1 MSNISSCTG
10 VFCVQVS
17 LSRASMTD
25 GMTILAW
32 SAHAHKDK
40 ETLWWV
46 ICYMWGDVRVFC
58 WTQFSRWPFSSL
70 PAKLDHHTHVNCR
83 PPLVLL
89 CRRFTFLHFLRVSKR
104 RLLDGKA
111 VNRCQIQSPGSG
123 DRTVWTLCYQ
133 APLNLLYFLIGCQH
147 FRMLLQS
154 ENTLWPYWT
163 FFVLLHTADRFHSHI
178 LVPNYTLSLLHSHI
192 CMQQLTVNRWSNVPP
207 YVLRLMF
214 SKYSNTLWC
223 LQELNKKTHSC
234 ALWNWLSLSNILH
247 KLFKWGYF
255 PQQVYLIT
263 SKVGWRWKAGV
274 KDVMTVK
281 VPSATCSSMV
291 TSPNTS
297 LLDVWQKKIS
307 KPVRTKYD
315 S

>member
-1 MSNISSCTG
+1 MSSCTD

-83 PPLVLL
+83 PPLY
-89 CRRFTFLHFLRVSKR
+89 CADDLHFYIFYESRSGGYWTARLWTGVKYKALAVVTGQFDHCATR
-104 RLLDGKA
+104 RPSTFYTSF
-111 VNRCQIQSPGSG
+111 V
-123 DRTVWTLCYQ
+123 
-133 APLNLLYFLIGCQH
+133 GCQH

-163 FFVLLHTADRFHSHI
+163 FLVLLHTADRFHSHI
-178 LVPNYTLSLLHSHI
+178 LVPNYTLSLLHSTHACNNSQQMVKCATI
-192 CMQQLTVNRWSNVPP
+192 CL
-207 YVLRLMF
+207 
-214 SKYSNTLWC
+214 
-223 LQELNKKTHSC
+223 KTDV
-234 ALWNWLSLSNILH
+234 
-247 KLFKWGYF
+247 FKI
-255 PQQVYLIT
+255 Q
-263 SKVGWRWKAGV
+263 
-274 KDVMTVK
+274 
-281 VPSATCSSMV
+281 
-291 TSPNTS
+291 
-297 LLDVWQKKIS
+297 
-307 KPVRTKYD
+307 
-315 S
+315 

>member
-1 MSNISSCTG
+1 MSSCTG

-70 PAKLDHHTHVNCR
+70 AAKLDHHTHVNCR

-123 DRTVWTLCYQ
+123 DRTVWPLCYQ
-133 APLNLLYFLIGCQH
+133 AAPQSSILPYRMPTFSHVATVREYTVTLLNIFCTSTHCWSIS
-147 FRMLLQS
+147 F
-154 ENTLWPYWT
+154 T
-163 FFVLLHTADRFHSHI
+163 HSCAK
-178 LVPNYTLSLLHSHI
+178 LHSLAFALTH
-192 CMQQLTVNRWSNVPP
+192 MHATTVNRWSNVPP
-207 YVLRLMF
+207 YVLRRMF

-223 LQELNKKTHSC
+223 LQELN
-234 ALWNWLSLSNILH
+234 
-247 KLFKWGYF
+247 
-255 PQQVYLIT
+255 
-263 SKVGWRWKAGV
+263 
-274 KDVMTVK
+274 
-281 VPSATCSSMV
+281 
-291 TSPNTS
+291 
-297 LLDVWQKKIS
+297 
-307 KPVRTKYD
+307 
-315 S
+315 